1 MELPTGYIVRHP
13 GPRDSAP
20 VTEVVVAGDIAD
32 FGEPDF
38 TEGDLLDDWSRP
50 RFELD
55 TDAWVLTGPTGRVVG
70 YAYVWEA
77 QPGQALEADA
87 FVMPE
92 YAGRGLGGQLIE
104 LIELR
109 AREVAAGEPVTLGLY
124 ASSVNAGKR
133 TLLERRGFRVTHTV
147 LRFKVDLAHRPPE
160 AIEPPEGVVMRPY
173 RTEDTDAVRDVM
185 REALEGHH
193 RFTPRRFEEWL
204 ESRLRHPAFDPSLWR
219 VAEAEG
225 EVIGAVPVYDVG
237 GTGYL
242 SSVGVR
248 KAWRGQ
254 GVGPALLRDAFAALS
269 ERGQMRVLVS
279 LDADAA
285 PAAVRLYEEAG
296 MRVHERHDWFEKLLS

>member
-1 MELPTGYIVRHP
+1 M
-13 GPRDSAP
+13 P

-55 TDAWVLTGPTGRVVG
+55 RDAWVLIGPTGRVVG

-77 QPGQALEADA
+77 QPGRELEADA

-109 AREVAAGEPVTLGLY
+109 GRELARGRRVTIGLY
-124 ASSVNAGKR
+124 ASSVNTGKR
-133 TLLERRGFRVTHTV
+133 TLLERRGFEVTHTV
-147 LRFKVDLAHRPPE
+147 LRFKIDLAHRPPD
-160 AIEPPEGVVMRPY
+160 AVEPPAGVVMRPY
-173 RTEDTDAVRDVM
+173 RADDADAVREVM
-185 REALEGHH
+185 RETLEGHH

-204 ESRLRHPAFDPSLWR
+204 ELRLRHPAFDPDLWR

-254 GVGPALLRDAFAALS
+254 GVGPALLRDAFSALA

-285 PAAVRLYEEAG
+285 PGAARLYEAAG
-296 MRVHERHDWFEKLLS
+296 MRVHERHDWFEKHLG